1 MPKPTNKKLYEKV
14 KGQIQR
20 QLKAKG
26 QRWSARASQQ
36 LVNEYK
42 RQGGDYSGSKANSS
56 LTNWQKQNWVAIN
69 SSGEIIGPCGS
80 SRTKGGKQY
89 RCLPKRKAQSLSKSQ
104 RSATAKK
111 KLRNPNSVVKNTKRA
126 TVKNKKR

>member
-36 LVNEYK
+36 LVSEYK
-42 RQGGDYSGSKANSS
+42 
-56 LTNWQKQNWVAIN
+56 KQ
-69 SSGEIIGPCGS
+69 
-80 SRTKGGKQY
+80 GGKQY
-89 RCLPKRKAQSLSKSQ
+89 RCLPKTKAQSLSKSQ

-111 KLRNPNSVVKNTKRA
+111 KLKNPSAVVKNTKRA

>member
-42 RQGGDYSGSKANSS
+42 KQGGKYSGSKANSS
-56 LTNWQKQNWVAIN
+56 LTNWPELCRYHWPVWIIQNQRWQTVSMFTKNQSTIIEQITTISNGQK
-69 SSGEIIGPCGS
+69 EIKESKC
-80 SRTKGGKQY
+80 
-89 RCLPKRKAQSLSKSQ
+89 RC
-104 RSATAKK
+104 KK
-111 KLRNPNSVVKNTKRA
+111 Y
-126 TVKNKKR
+126 